1 MPQKSYETVKG
12 DEKQADEIVPLPV
25 SLSYSDRLKNTLA
38 EKQAELDKLTK
49 SNAAL
54 KTDLAAAE
62 KTEKDVE
69 QTVNSYQQAWQNLD
83 KSKKEADAYVK
94 RKLPVVEQTIG
105 KAKDAIDK
113 VISKDDDDTKN
124 LIDKVASLDVATKSA
139 DTKYREAVDKLAAA
153 QSSDPA
159 SFDNTKAYPS
169 AQAANLKSAQE
180 LIARTEK
187 ENLARP
193 ASMYFLVTEVQKIVQ
208 ATDLESVDEF
218 RQKMSK
224 ALGNL
229 AGAITAVRDAKKDLE
244 NNKVDLDN
252 SQKALADSQGKRRE
266 RILKAIS
273 SFDEGGA
280 ATTA

>member
-1 MPQKSYETVKG
+1 VPQKSYETVKG

>member
-252 SQKALADSQGKRRE
+252 SQKALADS
-266 RILKAIS
+266 
-273 SFDEGGA
+273 
-280 ATTA
+280 